1 MGALSECLRNV
12 RKFEYEEE
20 QRLSASED

>member
-20 QRLSASED
+20 QRLAASED